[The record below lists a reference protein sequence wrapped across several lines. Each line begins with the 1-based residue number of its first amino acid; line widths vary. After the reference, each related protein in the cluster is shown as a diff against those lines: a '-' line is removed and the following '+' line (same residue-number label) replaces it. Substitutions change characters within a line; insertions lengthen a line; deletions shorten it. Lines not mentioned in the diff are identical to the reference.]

1 MDGRRAQGQKTCVD
15 FDACM
20 HCKGILFSCRPVI
33 TNILTIFQKAN
44 LWNLSTALAMRTIVV
59 VDVQAFLFVLL
70 ANERRA

>member
-1 MDGRRAQGQKTCVD
+1 MDVRRAQGQKTCVD

-20 HCKGILFSCRPVI
+20 HCKGILLSCRPVI

-59 VDVQAFLFVLL
+59 DVQALLFVLL
-70 ANERRA
+70 VEERRA